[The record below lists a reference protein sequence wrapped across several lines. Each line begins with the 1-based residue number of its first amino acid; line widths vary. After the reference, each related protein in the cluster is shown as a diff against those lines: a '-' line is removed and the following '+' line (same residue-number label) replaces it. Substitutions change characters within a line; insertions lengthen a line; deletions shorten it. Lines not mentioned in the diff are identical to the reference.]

1 VVSVGDRIELFAKSG
16 SIGMND
22 LESTDSRLANTSG
35 RASND
40 ACEKDRCVGGNDSR
54 CPGMS
59 HGRCV

>member
-1 VVSVGDRIELFAKSG
+1 MRIRDRIELLAKSSG
-16 SIGMND
+16 VGANI
-22 LESTDSRLANTSG
+22 LESTGSRLANTGG

-40 ACEKDRCVGGNDSR
+40 AREKDRCVGGNDAR